1 MTDFA
6 VLRAPSQVLFGAGM
20 AAAAG
25 RVAAAH
31 GRRVLV
37 MTDPIIAGTPGFAT
51 VLDSLRELD
60 ATVFSDAV
68 VDVPRSAVDAA
79 VALGESVAPD
89 VIVAVGG
96 GSVIDL
102 AKVSALLLA
111 HGGPLENYYAVQSVP
126 GPVVPLIALP
136 TTAGT
141 GSEATPVSVIT
152 DPATEMK
159 IGVAS
164 PHLIPRHAICD
175 PLLSV
180 GAPPVVT
187 AHSGIDALSH
197 AIEAYTAAREAP
209 SVDLVL
215 GRPQV
220 GKNLLSDALALTA
233 VGHIFRNLARAVE
246 DGSDLEARTGMLYGS
261 LLAGIA
267 FGNSGVSAA
276 HALQFAVG
284 AATHTSHGLGTGLLL
299 PYVMEFNR
307 PVRGDEL
314 SELARVMESPGDPVE
329 HVHQLGLSIGLPAS
343 LAEIGVARED
353 LRGMAEASVGIKR
366 LIDNNP
372 RPLDADA
379 LEAILSAAWHG
390 DPKRVNGE
398 QTAAAAS

>member
-20 AAAAG
+20 AEAAG
-25 RVAAAH
+25 RVAAGH

-37 MTDPIIAGTPGFAT
+37 ITDPVIAGTPGFAT
-51 VLDSLRELD
+51 VLTSLAELD

-79 VALGESVAPD
+79 VALGRSVEPD

-102 AKVSALLLA
+102 AKVTSLLLA
-111 HGGPLENYYAVQSVP
+111 HGGALEDYYAVQSVP
-126 GPVVPLIALP
+126 GPIVPLIALP

-164 PHLIPRHAICD
+164 PFLIPRHAICD
-175 PLLSV
+175 PLLTV

-187 AHSGIDALSH
+187 AHAGIDALSH
-197 AIEAYTAAREAP
+197 AVESYLAARQDP
-209 SVDLVL
+209 SPAFLL

-233 VGHIFRNLARAVE
+233 ARHLLENLAQAVE
-246 DGSDLEARTGMLYGS
+246 DGSDMTARSGMLYGS

-267 FGNSGVSAA
+267 FGNSGVGAA
-276 HALQFAVG
+276 HALQFVVG

-299 PYVMEFNR
+299 PYVMEYSRSAR
-307 PVRGDEL
+307 PDGLAQL
-314 SELARVMESPGDPVE
+314 SELAGGDAVAE
-329 HVHQLGLSIGLPAS
+329 VHALGLRIGLPSS
-343 LAEIGVARED
+343 LAEIGVEREQ
-353 LRGMAEASVGIKR
+353 LRPMAEAAAGIKR
-366 LIDNNP
+366 LVDNSA

-379 LEAILSAAWHG
+379 LEAILDAAWHG
-390 DPKRVNGE
+390 DPARLRSGGVE
-398 QTAAAAS
+398 VSA

>member
-20 AAAAG
+20 AEAAG
-25 RVAAAH
+25 RVAAGH

-37 MTDPIIAGTPGFAT
+37 ITDPVIAGTPGFAT
-51 VLDSLRELD
+51 VLASLAELD

-79 VALGESVAPD
+79 VALGRSVSPD

-102 AKVSALLLA
+102 AKVTALLLA
-111 HGGPLENYYAVQSVP
+111 HGGALEDYYAVQSVP

-164 PHLIPRHAICD
+164 PFLIPRHAICD

-197 AIEAYTAAREAP
+197 AVEAYMAAREEP

-215 GRPQV
+215 GRPQI
-220 GKNLLSDALALTA
+220 GKNLLSDALAVEA
-233 VGHIFRNLARAVE
+233 AGHIFRNLARAVQ
-246 DGSDLEARTGMLYGS
+246 DGSDVEARTGMLYGS

-284 AATHTSHGLGTGLLL
+284 ALTHTSHGLGTGLLL

-307 PVRGDEL
+307 PARPAEIAEL
-314 SELARVMESPGDPVE
+314 SGLMGGDAVERV
-329 HVHQLGLSIGLPAS
+329 HALGLKIGLPAS
-343 LAEIGVARED
+343 LAEIGVGEED
-353 LRGMAEASVGIKR
+353 LRGMAEASIGIKR

-372 RPLDADA
+372 RPLDVDA
-379 LEAILSAAWHG
+379 LESILEAAWHG
-390 DPKRVNGE
+390 DPERLRAAGMA
-398 QTAAAAS
+398 TA